1 MTKKTRKIET
11 KAAEAATVVT
21 EQDYNALLEKYQE
34 ATKRIDLMSKDS
46 DELVK
51 EIASLKSS
59 IGSYKSANTKTRNEL
74 ERLKAYAKEAD
85 ELNEQKA
92 ARISTLDEALD
103 NMTEQRGAAIK
114 DVEYANQ
121 KNDELSK
128 ELTATRDALATA
140 REQIASVSANNKDLA
155 DEVCMLN
162 ANIEWY
168 NNLPWI
174 VRIFKKVPC
183 GHDEK

>member
-1 MTKKTRKIET
+1 MGKKIRKDET
-11 KAAEAATVVT
+11 KAANAAKVVT

-74 ERLKAYAKEAD
+74 EKMKAYAKEAD

-92 ARISTLDEALD
+92 ARISTLDEALEG
-103 NMTEQRGAAIK
+103 MTKQRDASIK
-114 DVEYANQ
+114 DVEFAND
-121 KNDELSK
+121 KNNELSK
-128 ELTATRDALATA
+128 ELTKTRDALTTA
-140 REQIASVSANNKDLA
+140 REQIAMVSTNNKDLA
-155 DEVCMLN
+155 DEVCVLTS
-162 ANIEWY
+162 NIEWY
-168 NNLPWI
+168 NNLPWY
-174 VRIFKKVPC
+174 VRMFKKIPMAS
-183 GHDEK
+183 K

>member
-1 MTKKTRKIET
+1 MGKKIRKDET
-11 KAAEAATVVT
+11 KAANAAKVVT

-51 EIASLKSS
+51 KIASLKSS
-59 IGSYKSANTKTRNEL
+59 IGSYKSANTIIRKEL
-74 ERLKAYAKEAD
+74 ERLKAYAKELKAYAKEAD
-85 ELNEQKA
+85 ELNEHKA

-114 DVEYANQ
+114 
-121 KNDELSK
+121 ELI
-128 ELTATRDALATA
+128 ATRDALATA
-140 REQIASVSANNKDLA
+140 REQIAMVSANNKDLA
-155 DEVCMLN
+155 YEVCVLN

>member
-1 MTKKTRKIET
+1 MGKKIRKDET
-11 KAAEAATVVT
+11 KAANAAKVVT

-74 ERLKAYAKEAD
+74 EKMKAYAKEAD

-92 ARISTLDEALD
+92 
-103 NMTEQRGAAIK
+103 
-114 DVEYANQ
+114 
-121 KNDELSK
+121 
-128 ELTATRDALATA
+128 
-140 REQIASVSANNKDLA
+140 EQIASLNATVEEKDRVIAGLQSQIAELNKRIANNEKNIQDLTGERDVA
-155 DEVCMLN
+155 IANYDYVCG
-162 ANIEWY
+162 
-168 NNLPWI
+168 LPWYQ
-174 VRIFKKVPC
+174 RMFFKGK
-183 GHDEK
+183 